1 MVTMIVLYSFNLLHP
16 LVQDDMVISTGGDFE
31 EKALSPKTVM
41 LKQKKRTKPQLYER
55 RQHEVTNL
63 LSPHVVESGSLSL
76 RGWWM
81 SHVKWEVI
89 DLKRKSRPNVKQV
102 FSVPCQIHR
111 IVETYQYL
119 SLNSSIPIKGI
130 KFQVTSASWKMERP
144 TDGFLGSYKPFYG
157 ARVFV
162 VLSSGKRKLLKLDFQ
177 PVSGRVASKK
187 VEFIAPKRDRI
198 SSVTVMLG
206 CLGYKGYVT
215 FTDLAVKPLYDSK
228 PLKNHSTDPNKLIEP
243 CPVPTKRPSEKKS
256 DLLTETLYSAMSP
269 NDSDAITLV
278 TQLTFN
284 RINILKRN
292 LRLWNGPLS
301 VAIYVLLEDDDDFK
315 NKKREVRMRLPTHI
329 FSKFST
335 VSVEIIYGNE
345 VGPLYPINR
354 LRNIAIKNVKTRHVF
369 LIDVDF
375 APSPDLEFMAR
386 NQIFDYDKT
395 RNSTDKRVAFVVP
408 AFDGARHVNS
418 KDLPETK
425 EELVN
430 MVKRKK
436 RLSPF
441 RKIESPLSHS
451 STNYSRWYHSNESYE
466 VKNYQ
471 DKYEPYLILRLTPK
485 LPLYDERF
493 KGYGMNK
500 ISHVMELSLLGYKFV
515 VLPNVW
521 IVHRYHTLSPLSFAH
536 LTDPDSRFVNR
547 LQRFEF
553 ISDLYRKHK
562 IGECKNR

>member
-1 MVTMIVLYSFNLLHP
+1 MASGTRGDCGVANMMLSPKQSV
-16 LVQDDMVISTGGDFE
+16 GRDFE
-31 EKALSPKTVM
+31 ENALSPKTVM

-89 DLKRKSRPNVKQV
+89 DLKRKSRPDV

-228 PLKNHSTDPNKLIEP
+228 PLKNHSTDLNKLIEP
-243 CPVPTKRPSEKKS
+243 CPAPSKRPSEKKS

-301 VAIYVLLEDDDDFK
+301 VAIYVLLEDDDDLK

-375 APSPDLEFMAR
+375 APSPDLEIMAR

-436 RLSPF
+436 RLAPF
-441 RKIESPLSHS
+441 KGKIESPLSHS

-471 DKYEPYLILRLTPK
+471 DKYEPYLIMR
-485 LPLYDERF
+485 Y
-493 KGYGMNK
+493 N
-500 ISHVMELSLLGYKFV
+500 FV

-553 ISDLYRKHK
+553 ISDLYRKHR